1 MKIDEVVKVIDSLE
15 QEVIDARDEKN
26 RDYALDNKLPINQ
39 KGKMSKSV
47 DKKEA
52 PVIKQEVYFDKDTD
66 GNAILNAELT
76 ISEFFDKLDDVRK
89 STELISN
96 IENAKDKEIEN
107 D

>member
-1 MKIDEVVKVIDSLE
+1 MKIDE
-15 QEVIDARDEKN
+15 QEIIDARDEKN

-47 DKKEA
+47 DIEQEMY
-52 PVIKQEVYFDKDTD
+52 IEQEVYFDKDTD

-89 STELISN
+89 SIELISN
-96 IENAKDKEIEN
+96 IENAIDKEIEN